1 MQVCISFAE
10 FVHTPFRKRKKIYL
24 IRKAGYLGN
33 YAAGWLAVYR
43 YGKQISP
50 SSIHKCAAFGELVL
64 LERERRVKL

>member
-43 YGKQISP
+43 YGKQISQVVFI
-50 SSIHKCAAFGELVL
+50 SVL
-64 LERERRVKL
+64 HLESLFCWRERGG

>member
-1 MQVCISFAE
+1 M
-10 FVHTPFRKRKKIYL
+10 

>member
-1 MQVCISFAE
+1 LCTHRSE
-10 FVHTPFRKRKKIYL
+10 KEKKNYL

-64 LERERRVKL
+64 LEREGKAVRGDEI